1 MMTFKNAIGY
11 IRVSTERQADDDK
24 YGIEVQK
31 QTILLYANDN
41 GYNIVDW
48 KSMKSV
54 VRKMTVPV

>member
-1 MMTFKNAIGY
+1 MMTFKNAFGY

-31 QTILLYANDN
+31 QAILLYANDN

-48 KSMKSV
+48 KVDEISGA
-54 VRKMTVPV
+54 